1 MLSKNYQKMLRRRCE
16 KRGVVYENLMKFI
29 EPVLKEVVI
38 SLGDLKKLL
47 TSGSGEELRM
57 KGVFGWFLGWYLRH
71 KYMSYL
77 LNEGKMNYKERYIE
91 YKNKY
96 ILYLLEMIRE
106 ERDQQLNQ

>member
-1 MLSKNYQKMLRRRCE
+1 
-16 KRGVVYENLMKFI
+16 
-29 EPVLKEVVI
+29 VI

-47 TSGSGEELRM
+47 TSGDSNELRL
-57 KGVFGWFLGWYLRH
+57 KSVFGWFLEWYLRH

-106 ERDQQLNQ
+106 EREQQLLQRE